1 MYPKKSPL
9 AIELKHAFGG
19 DDDNMP
25 AELKAALGELQT
37 SIGGRIEKVEKAL
50 AADAERKSALDSHLA
65 DLEKR
70 ILTGGSGAAS
80 GESAMTP
87 EQKSA
92 LDAGI
97 RALLRGDQ
105 QKADALLAKA
115 STKSAVA
122 NNDPSGGFLVLPQ
135 FGPELIRIISDISP
149 LAQLARTVV
158 LDEGMSYEEVI
169 DNGQAGA
176 LWAGE
181 TDARNETTSPPLQ
194 KIRVELNEIYAQPKA
209 TQSLVDAASY
219 DVTAWLQGKV
229 GEAFAVSESAAFH
242 NGTGIAQPRG
252 FLTLPVSTAGDRT
265 RPFGTIQVVNSGQS
279 GGFPAASSSVN
290 SADCLQDVIAALRVP
305 YRSNAAWLMNR
316 ATAGVVSKLKDATTG
331 RWLWQDSLVQGE
343 PPTLLG
349 YRCLLSEDMPDL
361 GAGSL
366 SIAFGDW
373 RKFYLILRK
382 SGIRFLSDPY
392 SEKPYIKLYS
402 YSRVGGGVCDSN
414 AVKLLRFQ

>member
-19 DDDNMP
+19 DDDNVP

-37 SIGGRIEKVEKAL
+37 SITGRIEKVEKAL
-50 AADAERKSALDSHLA
+50 AADAERKSALDKHLA
-65 DLEKR
+65 DLEQSL
-70 ILTGGSGAAS
+70 IHGGGGSS
-80 GESAMTP
+80 KGEAAMTP

-105 QKADALLAKA
+105 RKADELLAKA

-135 FGPELIRIISDISP
+135 FGPELIRIIADISP
-149 LAQLARTVV
+149 VAQLARTIT
-158 LDEGMSYEEVI
+158 LDEGLSYEEVV
-169 DNGQAGA
+169 DGGQAA
-176 LWAGE
+176 AQWAGE
-181 TDARNETTSPPLQ
+181 TDARGETASPVLN
-194 KIRVELNEIYAQPKA
+194 KIRVELNEIFAQPKA
-209 TQSLVDAASY
+209 TQTLVDTASY
-219 DVTAWLQGKV
+219 DVTAWLQSKV

-252 FLTLPVSTAGDRT
+252 FLTLPVSTAGDKT
-265 RPFGTIQVVNSGQS
+265 RPFGTIQVVNSWQS
-279 GGFPAASSSVN
+279 GGFPAASSTVN
-290 SADCLQDVIAALRVP
+290 SADPLQDLISALRVP
-305 YRSNAAWLMNR
+305 YRSGASWLMNR
-316 ATAGVVSKLKDATTG
+316 ATAGVVSKLKDTTS
-331 RWLWQDSLVQGE
+331 RWVWQDSLVQGQ
-343 PPTLLG
+343 PATLLG
-349 YRCLLSEDMPDL
+349 FPVYLSEDMPDL

-382 SGIRFLSDPY
+382 NGIRFLSDPY
-392 SEKPYIKLYS
+392 SDKPYIRLYS